1 MSRYVSY
8 LIDDVRQ
15 STENED
21 FSETIGIKDAE
32 FLRFL
37 NDAQYR
43 IQNLIVQQH
52 PNIFVKDKTYSV
64 VGSQEAYTLPND
76 AYMGNKV
83 TNVEY
88 SHQSTGLDYFYN
100 LRPTVNMNRKS
111 GTNSGFSYNRPEH
124 YIRRSNQILLVPV
137 PTSSTGQL
145 RLSYVQRLPKLDLRR
160 GSVATVTLDSNNNT
174 ITTLTLDVST
184 DTVDTTELSKWTR
197 VSFVDAEGNVKMSNI
212 QVDAVSGST
221 GEVTVNASF
230 SYQDGE
236 TIEVGNYIVAGD
248 YTTTHIQLDDMVER
262 YLIAYATL
270 KILQRDS
277 NIMDLQ
283 TQQNILLE
291 MESDIVSA
299 YAEISDDITEI
310 PDIISYDD
318 DWTY

>member
-1 MSRYVSY
+1 
-8 LIDDVRQ
+8 
-15 STENED
+15 
-21 FSETIGIKDAE
+21 
-32 FLRFL
+32 
-37 NDAQYR
+37 
-43 IQNLIVQQH
+43 
-52 PNIFVKDKTYSV
+52 
-64 VGSQEAYTLPND
+64 
-76 AYMGNKV
+76 
-83 TNVEY
+83 
-88 SHQSTGLDYFYN
+88 
-100 LRPTVNMNRKS
+100 
-111 GTNSGFSYNRPEH
+111 
-124 YIRRSNQILLVPV
+124 
-137 PTSSTGQL
+137 
-145 RLSYVQRLPKLDLRR
+145 
-160 GSVATVTLDSNNNT
+160 
-174 ITTLTLDVST
+174 LDVST

-248 YTTTHIQLDDMVER
+248 YATTHIQLDDMVER

-270 KILQRDS
+270 
-277 NIMDLQ
+277 
-283 TQQNILLE
+283 QQNILLE